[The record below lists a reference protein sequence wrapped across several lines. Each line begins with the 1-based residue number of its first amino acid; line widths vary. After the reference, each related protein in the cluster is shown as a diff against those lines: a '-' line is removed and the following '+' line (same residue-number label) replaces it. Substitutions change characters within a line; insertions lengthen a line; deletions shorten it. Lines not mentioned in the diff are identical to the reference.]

1 MLTLRSAP
9 TEELSDI
16 ELTELRML
24 LHLAFEGGFSDED
37 WDHTLGGRHFLGL
50 QDGAIVAHAS
60 VVPRRLHAGERP
72 VNAGYVEG
80 VAVAGEHRRRGLG
93 HSVMEALG
101 EFLIPRYEL
110 GALSAADRLHSFY
123 AQLGWQRW
131 PGPTAVMLEGAAVP
145 TPEEDGGVMVL
156 ETPSTG
162 PLDKAATLACE
173 WREGDVW

>member
-1 MLTLRSAP
+1 MLALRSAP

-24 LHLAFEGGFSDED
+24 FHLGFEGEFSSED

-60 VVPRRLHAGERP
+60 VVPRRLHVGERP
-72 VNAGYVEG
+72 LSAGYVEG
-80 VAVAGEHRRRGLG
+80 VAVSAEHRRQGFG
-93 HSVMEALG
+93 HNVMEALG
-101 EFLIPRYEL
+101 EFLIHRYEL

-123 AQLGWQRW
+123 RHLGWQRW
-131 PGPTAVMLEGAAVP
+131 PGPTAVIVEGILQP

-173 WREGDVW
+173 WREGDAW

>member
-9 TEELSDI
+9 TEKLSDI

-24 LHLAFEGGFSDED
+24 LYLAFEGEFTNED

-50 QDGAIVAHAS
+50 EDGVIVAHAS
-60 VVPRRLHAGERP
+60 VVPRRLHVGERP
-72 VNAGYVEG
+72 LNAGYVEG
-80 VAVAGEHRRRGLG
+80 VAVAAEHRRRGFG

-101 EFLIPRYEL
+101 EFLIPKYEL
-110 GALSAADRLHSFY
+110 GALSTAERLHSFY
-123 AQLGWQRW
+123 GHLGWQRW
-131 PGPTAVMLEGAAVP
+131 PGATAVIVEGAAQP

-162 PLDKAATLACE
+162 QLDKEATLACE

>member
-1 MLTLRSAP
+1 MVTHRSAR

-16 ELTELRML
+16 ELTELRTL
-24 LHLAFEGGFSDED
+24 LHLAFEGEFSNED

-50 QDGAIVAHAS
+50 HDGVIVAHAS
-60 VVPRRLHAGERP
+60 AVPRRLHVGERP

-80 VAVAGEHRRRGLG
+80 VAVAEEHRRQGFG
-93 HSVMEALG
+93 HRVMEALG
-101 EFLIPRYEL
+101 EILTSRYEL

-123 AQLGWQRW
+123 GHLGWQRW
-131 PGPTAVMLEGAAVP
+131 PGPTAVIVEGAVQP

-173 WREGDVW
+173 WREGDAW